1 MATGTGLDAQLGFA
15 LETTW
20 GTPVTVTKFVEFD
33 SESIEWQPTYL
44 EPTGLRVGTKFK
56 RASRL
61 VRSRESVSGGFE
73 LAFATRTMGTLLK
86 AALGSTVTTPTVV
99 LGSAYKQVHNPG
111 DFLGKSLTIQ
121 VGRPE
126 PSGTVRAHTYEGC
139 KISSWEFSVSDGEV
153 AKFKVEVD
161 GQTELTATALATAS
175 FAATPVAELFSFK
188 DVSTFKLGGTVSG
201 STELSVAGGAA
212 VPATTV
218 VKSFSLKGDTGMA
231 TERFGLGNAGQKA
244 EQLEN
249 DTPTITGSLTAEFD
263 RTTFYDVFK
272 ANTTTAIE
280 LKLEGSVISGTDK
293 NTIHIICSAAKFK
306 KATPAVDGP
315 DIVQATV
322 DFECYSDEV
331 NAPLMFKLIS
341 ADSTAL

>member
-1 MATGTGLDAQLGFA
+1 MPTGTGLDAQLGLA

-20 GTPVTVTKFVEFD
+20 GTPVTVTKFLEINT
-33 SESIEWQPTYL
+33 ESLKWEPAYL
-44 EPTGLRVGTKFK
+44 EPTGLRVGQKYK

-61 VRSRESVSGGFE
+61 VRSRETVSGGFE
-73 LAFATRTMGTLLK
+73 VPFATRTMGTLIK
-86 AALGSTVTTPTVV
+86 AALGSTVTTPTLV

-111 DFLGKSLTIQ
+111 DFLGKSLTVQ

-126 PSGTVRAHTYEGC
+126 TSGTIRPHTYEGC
-139 KISSWEFSVSDGEV
+139 KITGWEFSVSDGEV
-153 AKFKVEVD
+153 AKFSVDVD
-161 GQTELTATALATAS
+161 GQTELTATALATAAY
-175 FAATPVAELFSFK
+175 AAAPVAELFSFK
-188 DVSTFKLGGTVSG
+188 DVTVFKMGGTVSG
-201 STELSVAGGAA
+201 VTELAVAGGTA

-218 VKSFSLKGDTGMA
+218 VKSFSLKASNGMA
-231 TERFGLGNAGQKA
+231 SDRYGLGNLGQKA

-249 DTPTITGSLTAEFD
+249 DTPTITGTIAAEFD

-272 ANTTTAIE
+272 TNTTTAIE

-293 NTIHIICSAAKFK
+293 NTIHVVCSAAKLK
-306 KATPAVDGP
+306 KAQPNVGGP

-322 DFECYSDEV
+322 EFECYSDEV
-331 NAPLMFKLIS
+331 NAPLMLKLIS

>member
-1 MATGTGLDAQLGFA
+1 MTTGSGLDAQLGFK

-20 GTPVTVTKFVEFD
+20 GTPVTVDKFVEFD

-44 EPTGLRVGTKFK
+44 EPTGLRIGMKYK
-56 RASRL
+56 RVSRL
-61 VRSRESVSGGFE
+61 VRSRESVSGGID
-73 LAFATRTMGTLLK
+73 LAFATRTMGTLMK
-86 AALGSTVTTPTVV
+86 AALGSTVTTPTLV

-111 DFLGKSLTIQ
+111 DFLGKSLTMQ

-126 PSGTVRAHTYEGC
+126 PSGTVRAHTYEGV
-139 KISSWEFSVSDGEV
+139 KITGWEFSVGDGEV
-153 AKFKVEVD
+153 AKLHLDVD
-161 GQTELTATALATAS
+161 GQTELTATALATAA

-188 DVSTFKLGGTVSG
+188 DVSVFKLGGTVTG
-201 STELSVAGGAA
+201 ATELSVASGVT
-212 VPATTV
+212 VPTV
-218 VKSFSLKGDTGMA
+218 VKSFSLKGDVGMA
-231 TERFGLGNAGQKA
+231 TERFGLGNAGQKL

-249 DTPTITGSLTAEFD
+249 DTPTITGTLEAEFD

-280 LKLEGSVISGTDK
+280 LKLEGSIISGSDK
-293 NTIHIICSAAKFK
+293 NTIHIVISAAKFK
-306 KATPAVDGP
+306 KATPSVDGP
-315 DIVQATV
+315 DVVQAAV
-322 DFECYSDEV
+322 EFECYSDEV

>member
-20 GTPVTVTKFVEFD
+20 GTPVTVTKFFEFD
-33 SESIEWQPTYL
+33 KENLEWQPAYL

-61 VRSRESVSGGFE
+61 IRSRESVSGGFE
-73 LAFATRTMGTLLK
+73 GAFATRTMGTLVK
-86 AALGSTVTTPTVV
+86 AMLGSTVTTPTLV

-111 DFLGKSLTIQ
+111 DFLTKSLTIQ

-126 PSGTVRAHTYEGC
+126 ATGTVRAHTYEGC
-139 KISSWEFSVSDGEV
+139 KVTGWEFSVSDGEV
-153 AKFKVEVD
+153 AKLSLSVD

-175 FAATPVAELFSFK
+175 FVATPTAELFSFK
-188 DVSTFKLGGTVSG
+188 DVSVFKLGGTVSG
-201 STELSVAGGAA
+201 ATELTVAGGVA

-293 NTIHIICSAAKFK
+293 NTIHIIVSAAKFK

-315 DIVQATV
+315 DVVQATV
-322 DFECYSDEV
+322 DFEAYSDET
-331 NAPLMFKLIS
+331 NSPLMFKLIS
-341 ADSTAL
+341 SDSTAL

>member
-1 MATGTGLDAQLGFA
+1 MATGTGLDAQLGIA
-15 LETTW
+15 LESVW
-20 GTPVTVTKFVEFD
+20 GTPVTVTKFLEFD
-33 SESIEWQPTYL
+33 SESLAWTPTWI
-44 EPTGLRVGTKFK
+44 EPTGLRVGQKYK

-61 VRSRESVSGGFE
+61 VQSRQTVGGGFE

-86 AALGSTVTTPTVV
+86 AALGSSITTPTVV

-111 DFLGKSLTIQ
+111 DFLGKSLTVQ

-139 KISSWEFSVSDGEV
+139 KVTGWEFSVSDGEI
-153 AKFKVEVD
+153 AKFSVDID
-161 GQTELTATALATAS
+161 GQTEATATALATAS
-175 FAATPVAELFSFK
+175 YVSAGLFSFQ
-188 DVSTFKLGGTVSG
+188 DVTTFKLGGTVSG
-201 STELSVAGGAA
+201 VTELSVAGGVA
-212 VPATTV
+212 VPTTTV
-218 VKSFSLKGDTGMA
+218 VKSFTIRGDNSMA

-249 DTPTITGSLTAEFD
+249 DTPTLTGSLSAEFD

-280 LKLEGSVISGTDK
+280 FKMENTVISGTDK
-293 NTIHIICSAAKFK
+293 NTIHIIASAAKFK
-306 KATPAVDGP
+306 TATPNVDGP